1 MQNVYFLPKSS
12 SRLSNLLNSF
22 GIMSSTVNTWI
33 LAADKPV
40 ELLQYLRANPSKA
53 SAQDETGYSLI
64 HAAVSYN
71 HFDLLRALVNEFHVN
86 VDILDND
93 GETAL
98 YVAES
103 VECAKV
109 LVEELHAN
117 VLITGSS
124 GDTARERITEEGDF
138 PQVAVYLRVKELEA
152 QVEAGTNGISRRSPT
167 STTREVHAPS
177 PLPEGLTVDIGT
189 MAPEDAG
196 ELVDL
201 EFKRRID
208 ELAARE
214 DFQTPAGQEAL
225 RQLISDAIR
234 GENVAEERNVRPRT
248 E

>member
-1 MQNVYFLPKSS
+1 
-12 SRLSNLLNSF
+12 
-22 GIMSSTVNTWI
+22 MSSTINTWL
-33 LAADKPV
+33 LAADKPD

-53 SAQDETGYSLI
+53 SEQDDTGYSLV
-64 HAAVSYN
+64 HAAASYN
-71 HFDLLRALVNEFHVN
+71 HLDLLRALVNEFHVN

-98 YVAES
+98 YVAET
-103 VECAKV
+103 VECAKL

-117 VLITGSS
+117 IFIIGSS
-124 GDTARERITEEGDF
+124 GDTARERVTEEGDF
-138 PQVAVYLRVKELEA
+138 PHVAVYLRMKELEA
-152 QVEAGTNGISRRSPT
+152 HVEAGTAGINRRLSPPT
-167 STTREVHAPS
+167 PRDIHAPP
-177 PLPEGLTVDIGT
+177 PLPEGVTVDIGT

-196 ELVDL
+196 EVVDP

-225 RQLISDAIR
+225 RQLIMDAVR
-234 GENVAEERNVRPRT
+234 GGDVAEERNVRPRT